1 MICFICKSCHS
12 NTNVLVRHLKLIH
25 GLCPG
30 RTLRLKCGEARC
42 AHVSGTFS
50 GFRKHMKRVHEQSA
64 LNDEVLEI
72 NRCGSNDLL
81 VDVNAVVPVMQPD
94 LLVSGTSSS
103 LLRSG
108 EYVHNMC
115 ASVVAELQSVGI
127 GQGNVHNL
135 VCSLEEVVNGIQDQI
150 KETVLSCLSDGQI
163 VEKVEQTLGHLDN
176 PFTQLNSVA
185 KRRQYFSKKWGVV
198 APVKKLLGSR
208 FDNRWNKNTGTF
220 DQVLVS
226 DTLAYVPLLLT
237 LQSVFKQSSI
247 IDMFTSVQSSSN
259 LYSDLRDG
267 AYFMKHPLFSKDIPS
282 LQIQLFYDDFEP
294 CNPLG
299 SKKGAHKLG
308 AIYFTL
314 RNFPPRYNS
323 CLANIHL
330 CMLFHTQDIK
340 KYGFA
345 TILEP
350 LVNDLKILETDGI
363 DIPGLGGLINGSI
376 FQVTGDNLGLHGL
389 FGYVESFS
397 AKNCCRFCLT
407 EREDYQKVFSED
419 HPNMRLRTKEL
430 HSDHCQLIKASP
442 EQGHVYGVKSE
453 CLLNSLKYFHIVDNY
468 AVDVM
473 HDILEGVAQFEVK
486 LTLKYIAEKSISFK
500 EITLEAS
507 DDRIKSFN
515 YGYIERRNQPSA
527 LKLEDASNDLG
538 LYAIQSWCLLRN
550 IPLMFG
556 DVVERNDRHWNLL
569 LLLLQIVNIVFSPY
583 LTKGMTV
590 YLKYLIVEH
599 HQLFKQLFPGKNLL
613 PKHHTMIHYP
623 RCIQHIGPIIH
634 VWCMRYEGKHN
645 YFKKQKKC
653 FKNLTWSLAKKHQ
666 NYMAYHWERCSKER
680 LIVGPGKKKP
690 VSSFPAKEQLS
701 CILSL
706 SFTKTVRSV
715 KWVKYYGTEFRTNLV
730 ICSAVLNDMPVFQ
743 KIKAI
748 VVKDDNV
755 FLIVTKL
762 ETVCFDEHV
771 YAFSVSVPREELH
784 SVIDV
789 SVLAYH
795 KPFDLQMAHNME
807 DNKWFIVPYCHFL

>member
-1 MICFICKSCHS
+1 MNMICFICKSRHS
-12 NTNVLVRHLKLIH
+12 NTNVLVRHLKLMH

-30 RTLRLKCGEARC
+30 RTLRLKCGEAGC

-50 GFRKHMKRVHEQSA
+50 GFRKHMKRVHEQST
-64 LNDEVLEI
+64 LNVEVLDIDHRQE
-72 NRCGSNDLL
+72 SNDLL
-81 VDVNAVVPVMQPD
+81 VDVNAEVPVMQPN
-94 LLVSGTSSS
+94 LLVSRTSSS
-103 LLRSG
+103 LLKSG

-115 ASVVAELQSVGI
+115 ASVVAEIQSVGI
-127 GQGNVHNL
+127 GQENLHNL

-150 KETVLSCLSDGQI
+150 KETVLSCLSDEKT

-176 PFTQLNSVA
+176 PFTQLNSVE
-185 KRRQYFSKKWGVV
+185 KRRKYFSKKWGVV
-198 APVKKLLGSR
+198 APVKKVIGSR

-226 DTLAYVPLLLT
+226 DTLAYIPLLLT
-237 LQSVFKQSSI
+237 LQSVLKQSSV
-247 IDMFTSVQSSSN
+247 IDMFTSVQSSRSN

-267 AYFMKHPLFSKDIPS
+267 TYFKKHPLFSKDIPS
-282 LQIQLFYDDFEP
+282 LQIQFFYDDFEP

-299 SKKGAHKLG
+299 SKKGSHKLG

-314 RNFPPRYNS
+314 RNFPPKYNS

-350 LVNDLKILETDGI
+350 LVNDLKILETGGI
-363 DIPGLGGLINGSI
+363 DFPGLGGRINGSI

-397 AKNCCRFCLT
+397 AKYCCRFCLT

-430 HSDHCQLIKASP
+430 HADHCQLIKASP
-442 EQGHVYGVKSE
+442 EQSHVYGVKSE
-453 CLLNSLKYFHIVDNY
+453 CLLNSLKYFHIVDNF

-473 HDILEGVAQFEVK
+473 HDILEGVAPFEVK

-500 EITLEAS
+500 EIS
-507 DDRIKSFN
+507 DRIQYFN
-515 YGYIERRNQPSA
+515 YGYVERRNQPSA

-538 LYAIQSWCLLRN
+538 LNAIQSWCLLRN

-569 LLLLQIVNIVFSPY
+569 LLLLQIVNIVFAPY

-623 RCIQHIGPIIH
+623 RCIQNIGPLIH
-634 VWCMRYEGKHN
+634 MWCMRYEGKHK
-645 YFKKQKKC
+645 YFKQQKKC
-653 FKNLTWSLAKKHQ
+653 FKNLTWSLAMKHQ
-666 NYMAYHWERCSKER
+666 NYMAYHWERFSKER

-690 VSSFPAKEQLS
+690 YLLFLPRSSCLVLLACRLQK
-701 CILSL
+701 
-706 SFTKTVRSV
+706 R
-715 KWVKYYGTEFRTNLV
+715 YGL
-730 ICSAVLNDMPVFQ
+730 
-743 KIKAI
+743 
-748 VVKDDNV
+748 
-755 FLIVTKL
+755 
-762 ETVCFDEHV
+762 
-771 YAFSVSVPREELH
+771 
-784 SVIDV
+784 
-789 SVLAYH
+789 
-795 KPFDLQMAHNME
+795 
-807 DNKWFIVPYCHFL
+807 